1 MTELILALLIL
12 NTLLKVVLDGIAIW
26 QRHITIRRLR
36 EHVVPMAPE
45 VDSGQYVYI
54 DRSILDTKNL
64 EGD

>member
-45 VDSGQYVYI
+45 VDSGQHMHLNSGV
-54 DRSILDTKNL
+54 LDSPRL